1 MKTIK
6 IYIGDSEF
14 SDELDEK
21 VWKNPEKF
29 ADEHSIVMPPE
40 LFSKVFTKERL
51 RLLKALEK
59 NPQSVNELV
68 AMLGRPREAVS
79 RDLNYLSAMGLVNL
93 ERSGKERIPTRSAPI
108 SVTM

>member
-6 IYIGDSEF
+6 IYIGDSDF
-14 SDELDEK
+14 SDELDERI
-21 VWKNPEKF
+21 WKSPEKF
-29 ADEHSIVMPPE
+29 VDEHSIVVPPE
-40 LFSKVFTKERL
+40 LFSKIFTKERL

-68 AMLGRPREAVS
+68 SMLGRPREAVS
-79 RDLNYLSAMGLVNL
+79 RDLNYLNAMGLVNL

-108 SVTM
+108 SITM